1 MADLKVKMGSLELEN
16 PVIIS
21 SGHLTRTGDDVKRCD
36 KYGGGAIIIKSGFLE
51 KEYEKVVKPYAPGL
65 FPDAR
70 AEFHSIG
77 DGYLSICGLSP
88 IPIETWAKWFKGN
101 IKDVKTPVIASI
113 MAISVEGYINAAKM
127 FQEAGAKAI
136 EILLACPLPYLL
148 PYPCVGGA
156 SFNPQMV
163 RDVCSAV
170 RKTVDIPIGVKLMF
184 NFLDPSPMKIP
195 KEVGL
200 DWVTSCIALPAAPG
214 IRLDQVEPSIPTS
227 VFLSGSK
234 AAKHL
239 NFVSL
244 LNLRDQCK
252 DIHISATGGAQ
263 SWSDVVEFIMYGAG
277 SVQIQTLFLQKG
289 LGIIEGMK
297 KQISTYMDSKGF
309 ASVEEMK
316 GVIFPKLITFDE
328 AISTYAQ
335 TKGKVVVSVNPEKCT
350 ACGFCEDLCNWGA
363 LKVTDG
369 KLDILK
375 ENCEGCGVCVCA
387 CPEEALR
394 LENME
399 SMRRLARG

>member
-1 MADLKVKMGSLELEN
+1 MADLRVKLGSLELQN

-21 SGHLTRTGDDVKRCD
+21 SGHLTRTGKDIKKCD
-36 KYGGGAIIIKSGFLE
+36 GYGTGAIILKSAFLE
-51 KEYEKVVKPYAPGL
+51 KEYEMVVKPYAPGL

-70 AEFHSIG
+70 AEFHSTG
-77 DGYLSICGLSP
+77 DGYLTICGLSP
-88 IPIETWAKWFKGN
+88 IPVEAWAQWFKEN
-101 IKDVKTPVIASI
+101 IRSIKTPVIASI
-113 MAISVEGYINAAKM
+113 MAITVEGYAKAAKM
-127 FQEAGAKAI
+127 LQEAGAQAI
-136 EILLACPLPYLL
+136 EILLACPLPFLL

-163 RDVCSAV
+163 RDVCSEV

-195 KEVGL
+195 REAGL
-200 DWVTSCIALPAAPG
+200 DWVTSCIAIPAAPG
-214 IRLDQVEPSIPTS
+214 IRLDQVEPSIPAS

-244 LNLRDQCK
+244 LNLKEQCK
-252 DIHISATGGAQ
+252 DIHISASGGVQ
-263 SWSDVVEFIMYGAG
+263 GWSDVIEYVMYGAG

-297 KQISTYMDSKGF
+297 REISAYMDSKRF
-309 ASVEEMK
+309 ASIEEMK

-335 TKGKVVVSVNPEKCT
+335 TRGKVVASVNLEKCT
-350 ACGFCEDLCNWGA
+350 GCGSCEDLCNWDA
-363 LKVTDG
+363 LKVTDER
-369 KLDILK
+369 LDILT

-394 LENME
+394 LDNVELI
-399 SMRRLARG
+399 RKLARA